1 LLKVREDFL
10 GCGTFKIKDGS
21 QTRFREDIW
30 IGSKSLKE
38 QFTVLYNIACDPHTT
53 IKDVMNQVPLNIC
66 FTRALVQY
74 KLTTWYNFLEKIA
87 SY

>member
-38 QFTVLYNIACDPHTT
+38 QFTVLYNISYDPHTT
-53 IKDVMNQVPLNIC
+53 IKDVMNQVPLNIS

-74 KLTTWYNFLEKIA
+74 KLTTWHNFLETIA